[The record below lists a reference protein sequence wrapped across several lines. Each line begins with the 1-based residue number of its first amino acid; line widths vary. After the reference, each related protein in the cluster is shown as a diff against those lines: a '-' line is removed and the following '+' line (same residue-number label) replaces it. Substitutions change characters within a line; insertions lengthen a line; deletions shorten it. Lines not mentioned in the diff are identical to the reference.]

1 MNSSTNKRYTPTT
14 TARPTWRERE
24 AMKERQQRDAAR
36 MAVEEQQKKKIAK
49 TEENFPTTMRA
60 EQVRVYGG
68 PQGKFAQLANKMQ
81 QDEESAMAKK
91 KARARRV
98 ATDSAVLFVR
108 SGTRRRDDYDED
120 DDYDYEAATDASE
133 QEDLNVKFPP
143 HGKRGTYSEPDYEGW
158 RTVTK
163 KTRKAPRELTEAEL
177 VQKYRETFFGE
188 GEDNEEGV
196 DLNGDLTERNQ
207 RREFY

>member
-1 MNSSTNKRYTPTT
+1 MNSSSNTKRYTPTT

-24 AMKERQQRDAAR
+24 AMKERQQREAAR
-36 MAVEEQQKKKIAK
+36 RVIEEAERKKVAK
-49 TEENFPTTMRA
+49 TEENFPTMFQAPEQMR
-60 EQVRVYGG
+60 VFSG
-68 PQGKFAQLANKMQ
+68 PSGRFVEVAHKMQ
-81 QDEESAMAKK
+81 QDEDTAAAKK
-91 KARARRV
+91 KARARKV

-108 SGTRRRDDYDED
+108 SGTRRRDDYDDYDDYED
-120 DDYDYEAATDASE
+120 DDQTSP
-133 QEDLNVKFPP
+133 QEDLNEIFPP

-158 RTVTK
+158 RTVLK

-177 VQKYRETFFGE
+177 VKKYRETFFGE
-188 GEDNEEGV
+188 GEDNDEGV

>member
-1 MNSSTNKRYTPTT
+1 MNSSSNTKRYTPTT

-24 AMKERQQRDAAR
+24 AMKERQQREAAR
-36 MAVEEQQKKKIAK
+36 LAVEEAERKKVAK
-49 TEENFPTTMRA
+49 TEENFPAMIQPPEQMR
-60 EQVRVYGG
+60 VFSG
-68 PQGKFAQLANKMQ
+68 PSGRFVELANKMQ
-81 QDEESAMAKK
+81 QDEESAIAKK
-91 KARARRV
+91 KARARKV

-108 SGTRRRDDYDED
+108 SGSRRQTTYDE
-120 DDYDYEAATDASE
+120 YDEYEEDEQVST
-133 QEDLNVKFPP
+133 QEDINEIFPP

-163 KTRKAPRELTEAEL
+163 KTRKQPRELTEAEL
-177 VQKYRETFFGE
+177 VKKYRDTFFGE
-188 GEDNEEGV
+188 GDETDDV